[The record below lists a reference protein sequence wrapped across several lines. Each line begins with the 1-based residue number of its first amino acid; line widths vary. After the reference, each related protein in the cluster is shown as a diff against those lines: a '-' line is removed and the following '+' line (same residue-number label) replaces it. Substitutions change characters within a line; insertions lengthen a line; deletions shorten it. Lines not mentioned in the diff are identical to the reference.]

1 MSAAITNNRSNNNNN
16 NNNVLNSAL
25 MQFCCMTVFQPV
37 TARSDM
43 PIFTFFQKFF
53 CKNPSGSYGTEGIKK
68 KNNNNN
74 NRHDDL

>member
-1 MSAAITNNRSNNNNN
+1 
-16 NNNVLNSAL
+16 

-43 PIFTFFQKFF
+43 PIFTFINNFSVKI
-53 CKNPSGSYGTEGIKK
+53 PRDHMVPRVL

-74 NRHDDL
+74 NNNNTNNMKQNTE